1 MKKKLI
7 IAAFAAAAFVAC
19 DDVLK
24 ESETAGEASVQL
36 EVSLPDEVMTRIS
49 GSSSEDAVTGLQV
62 FIFDETGSL
71 EAYGTAGAATL
82 SLDCFP
88 GKKKVVALVNAP
100 GLSGIS
106 SYTDLT
112 GTRSLLS
119 DNAAGSLVM
128 EGEKEVTLT
137 SSTSV
142 TVPVS
147 RIASR
152 ISISSIT
159 NAFALEYHKNMTFSL
174 VSVYMINVA
183 GNRNYLT
190 DSAPTTWYNKMKNT
204 SDLPAI
210 LYESLGNTTL
220 KSASTYSEAHYFYCY
235 PNHTTADYND
245 GTWQP
250 RHTRL
255 VVEAKLGTETYYYPV
270 TLPEVDQ
277 NTAYDITLKIT
288 RPGSDSP
295 DKPVETDAVEVT
307 VQVVDWIDGADINE
321 VI

>member
-36 EVSLPDEVMTRIS
+36 EVSLPDEAMTRIS

-71 EAYGTAGAATL
+71 EAYGTSGAATL

>member
-36 EVSLPDEVMTRIS
+36 EVSLPDEAMTRIS

-190 DSAPTTWYNKMKNT
+190 DSTPTTWYNKMKNT

>member
-36 EVSLPDEVMTRIS
+36 EVSLPDEAMTRIS

-190 DSAPTTWYNKMKNT
+190 DSDPTTWYNKMKNT

-220 KSASTYSEAHYFYCY
+220 KSASTYSKAHYFYCY